1 MSFHVM
7 SFHVMS
13 FHVRSCRSFHACVH
27 VFHCS
32 HVIQVFHHKFIHVIY
47 SFMSVHAM
55 DIIVCNF
62 MNFLLWYFMFCNIHI
77 YMYIYNCVILCITSF
92 HVIGFEFSSLQF
104 MSFMS
109 FNVLSFQFI
118 KVHAMTFIHSCHS
131 SIALHCLS
139 LHFMSCVHSLNIFV
153 SFVCLF
159 IHYFIPI
166 IIYSVLF
173 IEHFMH
179 NSNHLMQL
187 AIIYTLIQSLILSHM
202 LFVSL
207 IYTILP

>member
-1 MSFHVM
+1 MFLLFKHSLHVISCHVMSFHVM

-32 HVIQVFHHKFIHVIY
+32 HFIQVFHHKFIHVIY
-47 SFMSVHAM
+47 SFMSVHAK

-62 MNFLLWYFMFCNIHI
+62 MNFLLWYFMFCNIYI
-77 YMYIYNCVILCITSF
+77 YLDIYIYIHMYINMCIYIYNCVILCINSF

-109 FNVLSFQFI
+109 FNVLSSQFI
-118 KVHAMTFIHSCHS
+118 KVHAMAFIHSCHS

-139 LHFMSCVHSLNIFV
+139 LHFMSCVHSLNICF
-153 SFVCLF
+153 FICLF
-159 IHYFIPI
+159 VH
-166 IIYSVLF
+166 SLF
-173 IEHFMH
+173 H
-179 NSNHLMQL
+179 SNHYLFSV
-187 AIIYTLIQSLILSHM
+187 IQWACHA
-202 LFVSL
+202 
-207 IYTILP
+207 